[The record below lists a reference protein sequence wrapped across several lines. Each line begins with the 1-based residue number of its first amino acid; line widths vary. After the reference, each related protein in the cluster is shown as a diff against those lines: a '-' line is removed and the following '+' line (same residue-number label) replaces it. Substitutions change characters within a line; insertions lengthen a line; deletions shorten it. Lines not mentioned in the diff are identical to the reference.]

1 MLLQLIYCIYVYHII
16 SIMPFPYISARK
28 HISYNLSRSCSYP
41 FRTGAPLYL
50 VLDMCELNASKLSD
64 LIRSKT
70 ERQTRQWRSLLHALS
85 RRCGSNLHSGLPSRQ
100 WRSVALET
108 GFAEILS
115 ENLASDVQGFSVGTV
130 RTIEWLECNDSR
142 EIVQRPKTHKHKGT
156 MWNTWTYS
164 GATPQPVSIVK
175 YWTELGFQTK

>member
-1 MLLQLIYCIYVYHII
+1 MYIISSLSCPFRILAHENTYHII
-16 SIMPFPYISARK
+16 WADHVPI
-28 HISYNLSRSCSYP
+28 RSEQALLY
-41 FRTGAPLYL
+41 YL

-108 GFAEILS
+108 GIAEILS